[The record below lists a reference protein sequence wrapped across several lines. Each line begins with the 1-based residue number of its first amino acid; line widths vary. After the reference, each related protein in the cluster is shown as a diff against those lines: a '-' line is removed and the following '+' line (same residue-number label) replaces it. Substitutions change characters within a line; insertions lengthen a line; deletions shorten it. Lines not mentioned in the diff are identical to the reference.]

1 MAKAEKPETSKKQLV
16 TDYFAANPD
25 ATTAAVVDALGKQ
38 GIVISPRS
46 VHTIKWSLKKSK
58 WPAAKKA
65 AKKPAEKADATP
77 QGTAAEPATDTA
89 RVNKTQAVKDYL
101 KEYRKAGPTEIVA
114 ALQAQGIDVSTNYV
128 SNIKSQMGLKK
139 KRTKPTAAA
148 PEAAAAAAPAAAGD
162 EISLAAL
169 VEAKKLIEKLGGVDV
184 AKRAIMALA
193 QLGK

>member
-46 VHTIKWSLKKSK
+46 VHTIKWSLKKGK

-65 AKKPAEKADATP
+65 AKNPAEKMEAMP
-77 QGTAAEPATDTA
+77 QRAAAEPAADTA
-89 RVNKTQAVKDYL
+89 KVNKTQAVKDFL
-101 KEYRKAGPTEIVA
+101 AEHRKAGPTEIVA

-128 SNIKSQMGLKK
+128 SNIKSQMGFKK
-139 KRTKPTAAA
+139 KRRKQETAA
-148 PEAAAAAAPAAAGD
+148 PEAATAAAPAAGD